1 MRTAITVVLLI
12 ITLSALGGCY
22 LPDETHYFLP
32 KDKAISVPDFPYRGF
47 TITTQYSCDGHVEVL
62 NSKGF
67 LWKDGTIH
75 FARSCSS
82 LESCLFQGHYKTIPQ
97 AMDTVDKYSK
107 E

>member
-1 MRTAITVVLLI
+1 MRIAITVVLLALI
-12 ITLSALGGCY
+12 VALSTLGGCY

-47 TITTQYSCDGHVEVL
+47 TITTQYGHVEVL

-82 LESCLFQGHYKTIPQ
+82 LESCLFQGHYRTIPQ
-97 AMDTVDKYSK
+97 AMDMVDKFVK
-107 E
+107 